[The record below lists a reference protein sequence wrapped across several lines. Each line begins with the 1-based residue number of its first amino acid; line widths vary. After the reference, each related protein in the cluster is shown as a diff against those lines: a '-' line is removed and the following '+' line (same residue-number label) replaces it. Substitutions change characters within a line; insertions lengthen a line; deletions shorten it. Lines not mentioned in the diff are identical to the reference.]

1 MKLKPAMAAPLR
13 HALLGVVALAVLGG
27 SAGCA
32 QQSAQGL
39 AGRRDGRD
47 AGAGRD
53 SGPAAPE
60 NSVDLGRRITE
71 FTDRINQD
79 GRYRIP
85 AARDRR
91 AVADGVR
98 LLLDGDRAASEQVLG
113 AAGYTVRTLT
123 DRAAGGR
130 QFAEIADA
138 TADGD
143 ATRGW
148 GRVYVD
154 LHGPARWSVQ
164 VPHPTADQRS
174 EQLGLGLLRGAPGG
188 VLILAGAYRTVGDGE
203 GGAADAADVAHR
215 SDSVFAAVAD
225 ALADRRMPAVQV
237 HGFADSSLPDH
248 DVVVSPGKGD
258 AGLPSARRLASGLR
272 QEGLRVCE
280 VWQRECGRLEGR
292 TNVQGDHADAVGV
305 PFLHVEHSR
314 RVRFDDGL
322 VAKAVQALVAVAGRW
337 NAGRT

>member
-1 MKLKPAMAAPLR
+1 MKLMPALAAPLR
-13 HALLGVVALAVLGG
+13 PVLVGAVALALVGG
-27 SAGCA
+27 AAACARPGVQGTAG
-32 QQSAQGL
+32 SRPL
-39 AGRRDGRD
+39 DR
-47 AGAGRD
+47 GAGGDR
-53 SGPAAPE
+53 GTTPLPGT
-60 NSVDLGRRITE
+60 SVDLARRITS

-85 AARDRR
+85 AAHDRR

-98 LLLDGDRAASEQVLG
+98 LFLDGDRAG
-113 AAGYTVRTLT
+113 AERTLATAGYTVRTLV
-123 DRAAGGR
+123 DQPGGG
-130 QFAEIADA
+130 QYAEIADA
-138 TADGD
+138 TVDGE

-154 LHGPARWSVQ
+154 LRGPARWSVQ
-164 VPHPTADQRS
+164 VPHPTADQRT
-174 EQLGLGLLRGAPGG
+174 EQLGIGLLRDVRGG

-203 GGAADAADVAHR
+203 SGETDAADVAHR

-248 DVVVSPGKGD
+248 DVVVSPGKGT

-322 VAKAVQALVAVAGRW
+322 VAKAVRALSEVVERW
-337 NAGRT
+337 RTERG